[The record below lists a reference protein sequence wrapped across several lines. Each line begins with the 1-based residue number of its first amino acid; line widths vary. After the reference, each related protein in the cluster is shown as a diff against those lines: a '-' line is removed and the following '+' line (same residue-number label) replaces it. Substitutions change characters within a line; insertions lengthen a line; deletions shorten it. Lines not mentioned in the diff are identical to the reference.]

1 MESPANVSLNRA
13 NLGFSPFFEPTAR
26 FIDLSSVPR
35 FPGPPRVSSI
45 YPAFPRFPGPARV
58 SSIYPA
64 FPRFPGP
71 PRVSSLSRPSAR
83 FIDLSSVSSLS
94 RPSARFIDLS
104 SLSSLSRPTT
114 RFIDLSSPPRSSS
127 RRDGLKIAPDG
138 AQRNPGNRPQSRLPA
153 PEGRN
158 EPPSHPN
165 PDSQNCLLPLSKL
178 AAQRR
183 PRVYDVQSLP
193 KTSPEVESERRPGRR
208 ATFT

>member
-1 MESPANVSLNRA
+1 MKKNLRLWEFDWNHPQMFRSIEPTSVSLP
-13 NLGFSPFFEPTAR
+13 FS
-26 FIDLSSVPR
+26 S
-35 FPGPPRVSSI
+35 PPRVSSI
-45 YPAFPRFPGPARV
+45 CPAHRAFHRFPGPARV

-71 PRVSSLSRPSAR
+71 PRVSSLSRPSA
-83 FIDLSSVSSLS
+83 
-94 RPSARFIDLS
+94 
-104 SLSSLSRPTT
+104 

-158 EPPSHPN
+158 EPPPHPN

>member
-1 MESPANVSLNRA
+1 MKKNLRLWEFDWNHPQMFRSIEPTSVSLP
-13 NLGFSPFFEPTAR
+13 FS
-26 FIDLSSVPR
+26 S
-35 FPGPPRVSSI
+35 PPRVSSI
-45 YPAFPRFPGPARV
+45 YPAFPRFPGP
-58 SSIYPA
+58 
-64 FPRFPGP
+64 PR
-71 PRVSSLSRPSAR
+71 
-83 FIDLSSVSSLS
+83 VSSLS

>member
-1 MESPANVSLNRA
+1 MFRSIEPTSVSLP
-13 NLGFSPFFEPTAR
+13 FS
-26 FIDLSSVPR
+26 S
-35 FPGPPRVSSI
+35 PPRVSSI
-45 YPAFPRFPGPARV
+45 CPAHRAFHRFPGPARV